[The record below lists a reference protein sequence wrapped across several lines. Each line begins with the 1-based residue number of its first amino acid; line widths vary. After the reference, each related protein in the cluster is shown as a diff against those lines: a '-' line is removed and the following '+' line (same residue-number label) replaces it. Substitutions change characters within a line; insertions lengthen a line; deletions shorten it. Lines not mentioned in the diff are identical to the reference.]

1 MPYRQTLSAL
11 SAMLDRGEISSVEL
25 IQCFLDRIG
34 RSQDLNAFIT
44 VDAEGALTQ
53 AQSAD
58 QSRAN
63 GSAGALAGLPIAHK
77 DIFCTRGLKTTCGSL
92 QSDAILFSFSMLSS

>member
-11 SAMLDRGEISSVEL
+11 SAMLERGEISSVEL
-25 IQCFLDRIG
+25 TQCFLDRIG

-53 AQSAD
+53 RSI
-58 QSRAN
+58 S
-63 GSAGALAGLPIAHK
+63 
-77 DIFCTRGLKTTCGSL
+77 
-92 QSDAILFSFSMLSS
+92 